1 MAAFR
6 RVPDTRCLLTKAI
19 LTAISEITRM
29 AQLWLTDQE
38 LGEELGC
45 AASAAR
51 TTAISNGW
59 ARKKSQDGFSRTLL
73 PQTMMIAFIF
83 KAAQQFVDSGVGADR
98 MVAMLRSIPDKSVP
112 ALPPSK
118 IAS

>member
-1 MAAFR
+1 
-6 RVPDTRCLLTKAI
+6 
-19 LTAISEITRM
+19 M

-83 KAAQQFVDSGVGADR
+83 KAAQQFVDSGVVADR

>member
-1 MAAFR
+1 
-6 RVPDTRCLLTKAI
+6 
-19 LTAISEITRM
+19 M

-45 AASAAR
+45 TASAAR

-73 PQTMMIAFIF
+73 PHLMMTAFIL
-83 KAAQQFVDSGVGADR
+83 KTARHYADSGVSVDH
-98 MVAMLRSIPDKSVP
+98 MVAMLRYIPDKPVP
-112 ALPPSK
+112 TLATPK
-118 IAS
+118 VAS

>member
-1 MAAFR
+1 MAGFR
-6 RVPDTRCLLTKAI
+6 RVPETRRLPTNAI
-19 LTAISEITRM
+19 LAATSEITHM

-45 AASAAR
+45 EASAAR

-73 PQTMMIAFIF
+73 PQTMMIAFIL
-83 KAAQQFVDSGVGADR
+83 KAAQQLVDSGIGADR

-118 IAS
+118 KAS

>member
-1 MAAFR
+1 MAGFR
-6 RVPDTRCLLTKAI
+6 RVPETRRLPTNAI
-19 LTAISEITRM
+19 LAATSEITHM

-73 PQTMMIAFIF
+73 PQTMMIAFIL
-83 KAAQQFVDSGVGADR
+83 KAAQQLVESGVGADR
-98 MVAMLRSIPDKSVP
+98 MVAMLRSIPDRSVP

-118 IAS
+118 KAS